1 MQAAARILGSLLALC
16 AACAPVG
23 CASSGTAVD
32 PATQERYPDD
42 FSLDATVLVGP
53 ATPDSTR
60 AEDQQAKYIVLPD
73 GALHADASEFLD
85 ISSRPGRA
93 RWLYEEQVQWLWAA
107 CGRTGFLR
115 EEEANGPPNPDLL
128 QVRRGERLVVLTF
141 RADGRTWTFVR
152 RSAGEEPMD
161 PAAAR
166 LIRSLA
172 MFAWMPDLRPEELA
186 PERFDYGPD
195 PYALYRAIRDRR
207 GVEKVK

>member
-1 MQAAARILGSLLALC
+1 MQAAARILGLSLSLAAAGMG
-16 AACAPVG
+16 AAC
-23 CASSGTAVD
+23 TAGQRPAD
-32 PATQERYPDD
+32 PATQERCPDD
-42 FSLDATVLVGP
+42 FAVDATVLAGP
-53 ATPDSTR
+53 GTPDSTR

-73 GALHADASEFLD
+73 GSLHADASEFLD
-85 ISSRPGRA
+85 ISTRPGRV
-93 RWLYEEQVQWLWAA
+93 RFLYEEQVQWLWAS

-115 EEEANGPPNPDLL
+115 EEDANGPPNPDLL
-128 QVRRGERLVVLTF
+128 RARRGERLVVLTF

-152 RSAGEEPMD
+152 RSSGTEQMD

-166 LIRSLA
+166 LVRALA
-172 MFAWMPDLRPEELA
+172 MLAWMPDLRAEELA